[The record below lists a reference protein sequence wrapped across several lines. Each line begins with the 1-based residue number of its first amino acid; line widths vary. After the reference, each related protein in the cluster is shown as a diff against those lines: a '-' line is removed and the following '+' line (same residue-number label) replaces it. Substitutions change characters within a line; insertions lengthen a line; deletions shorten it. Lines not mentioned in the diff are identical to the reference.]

1 MNDAIPFLSH
11 HIIVVQRSSIGCDA
25 SLHAFGQMREVQ
37 QGCGREV
44 QFCLA
49 PGYECGI
56 RLHAEVSCCGVE
68 AEPAFTLRQ

>member
-11 HIIVVQRSSIGCDA
+11 HIIVVQRCGIGCDA
-25 SLHAFGQMREVQ
+25 SLHAFGQMGEVKQ
-37 QGCGREV
+37 SCGREV

-49 PGYECGI
+49 PGNECGI
-56 RLHAEVSCCGVE
+56 SRHAEVSCCGAE